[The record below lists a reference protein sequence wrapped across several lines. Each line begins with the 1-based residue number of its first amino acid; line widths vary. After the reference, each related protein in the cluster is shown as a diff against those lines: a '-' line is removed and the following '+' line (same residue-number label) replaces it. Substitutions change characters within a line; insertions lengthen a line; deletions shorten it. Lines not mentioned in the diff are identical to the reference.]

1 LLNNDAAQAKRV
13 VKPMKKLTAAAIA
26 IGMAFAAAPIAHAD
40 GDWIAMAMSDST
52 GKISS
57 IYQGQSTQSAAQ
69 QLVMQ
74 ACRKTVSDCRLLASG
89 QGGCMALALNAAHT
103 KYFGGWGPTSDQAE
117 AAAVAAAG
125 GGTVL
130 KDQGHCLGDLVNQ

>member
-1 LLNNDAAQAKRV
+1 LLSAGENGV
-13 VKPMKKLTAAAIA
+13 VKPVKKLAAIPIA
-26 IGMAFAAAPIAHAD
+26 IGMAFAATPIAHAD

-69 QLVMQ
+69 QLVME
-74 ACRKTVSDCRLLASG
+74 ACRKTVSDSRLLASG

-103 KYFGGWGPTSDQAE
+103 KYFGGWGPTSNDAE
-117 AAAVAAAG
+117 TAAVTAAG
-125 GGTVL
+125 GGTVI
-130 KDQGHCLGDLVNQ
+130 KDQGHCLVDVVN